1 MQNSKPVLE
10 TAFAHRSVRRFTAA
24 PINADVL
31 DTLIRAGQAAST
43 SSFMQNVS
51 VIRVTDPALRA
62 QIRSICAAGGK
73 TGHGYVEHCAE
84 FLVFCADTARHKQL
98 APDAQTDW
106 LEVLLVGAVDVGIFA
121 QNVLLAAE
129 SMGLGGVFIGSIRN
143 NIAEISRL
151 LGLPQGVVPITGMCL
166 GYPDQDPAMRP
177 RLPLHTVVSEN
188 AYRPAAEA
196 DLHAYNDTV
205 HTYYRERS
213 GTDLDWVRQIRANLC
228 REVRPDLLAAVQ
240 AQGFAKR

>member
-24 PINADVL
+24 PISADVL

-62 QIRSICAAGGK
+62 QIRPICAAGGK
-73 TGHGYVEHCAE
+73 TGHSYVEHCAE

-143 NIAEISRL
+143 NTAEISRL

>member
-1 MQNSKPVLE
+1 MQSSVIQ
-10 TAFAHRSVRRFTAA
+10 TALAHRSIRKFKPQAIAA
-24 PINADVL
+24 
-31 DTLIRAGQAAST
+31 DTLRSVLSAGQAASS
-43 SSFMQNVS
+43 SSFMQIVS
-51 VIRVTDPALRA
+51 IIRVSDPAIRA
-62 QIRSICAAGGK
+62 QIRPICAAGGK
-73 TGHGYVEHCAE
+73 GGQSYVETAPE
-84 FLVFCADTARHKQL
+84 FIVFCADTTRYAHF
-98 APDAQTDW
+98 APDAQLDW
-106 LEVLLVGAVDVGIFA
+106 IEVLLIGAVDVGIFA

-143 NIAEISRL
+143 NIAEISHL

-205 HTYYRERS
+205 HTYYCERS